1 MVLKVGGMGSI
12 YKVVGIS
19 RGGGKFSPRGS
30 TKLSEFHFMG
40 TFRVFILAIF
50 TIMINSN
57 NIIILLLTRRKFSD
71 YYKTAKIL

>member
-57 NIIILLLTRRKFSD
+57 NWRASEASETLSGLFN
-71 YYKTAKIL
+71 